1 MRRMLSV
8 AIPLLCFALLSSAA
22 RGQSAGSGG
31 GSFSNAYLIP
41 TVVCQ
46 AGSNSSGSN
55 GNTACGPANGGGSQV
70 LFGDIKVPS
79 ASSKDVLVM
88 ASLESSILTDT
99 QVASSGGNKSSSSA
113 TATLIVTPLVY
124 ECLGASSN
132 PCGTLSANPVGTVT
146 PSVVTFNSR
155 MQTLTA
161 NLLGLGC
168 TAPVGGGTITCT
180 SPETIELILQT
191 TTANGFNFL
200 VTGLPGAG
208 VYQVQLGL
216 AVSASTTT
224 TSVQAGSTA
233 TIGVGAGSLIEMIVQ
248 AQTPFDSITLC
259 KGGPQNGG
267 AGPANC

>member
-22 RGQSAGSGG
+22 RGQPAGSGG

-46 AGSNSSGSN
+46 AGSN
-55 GNTACGPANGGGSQV
+55 GNTACVPANGGGSQV

-132 PCGTLSANPVGTVT
+132 PCGTLSANPV
-146 PSVVTFNSR
+146 
-155 MQTLTA
+155 
-161 NLLGLGC
+161 
-168 TAPVGGGTITCT
+168 
-180 SPETIELILQT
+180 
-191 TTANGFNFL
+191 
-200 VTGLPGAG
+200 
-208 VYQVQLGL
+208 
-216 AVSASTTT
+216 
-224 TSVQAGSTA
+224 
-233 TIGVGAGSLIEMIVQ
+233 
-248 AQTPFDSITLC
+248 
-259 KGGPQNGG
+259 
-267 AGPANC
+267 